1 MKQGYIQTIYVCR
14 LMLEHVVLVRYT
26 VCLFLELC
34 LSSWPPA
41 RKIFERALKMEKC
54 CTTESCKHV
63 PSQRWERDAGA
74 VSSRQV
80 KQTKY
85 LWSLRVPGPGAPAE
99 TCPIFLLPPTNEPY
113 QLLLPAPPP
122 ALLCALW
129 PTTDSL
135 FSPEQTATVCLE
147 RRRKRSR
154 ARVGDVTVSRC
165 AVGAGWE

>member
-1 MKQGYIQTIYVCR
+1 MMKQGCIQTIYVCR
-14 LMLEHVVLVRYT
+14 LMLEHVVLVWYT

-80 KQTKY
+80 MPQNISGV
-85 LWSLRVPGPGAPAE
+85 LECLAPVPLLR
-99 TCPIFLLPPTNEPY
+99 
-113 QLLLPAPPP
+113 P
-122 ALLCALW
+122 ALFSCYHQQMSHINCSSQHHHQLCFVHYGQPLTLCFFLNRL
-129 PTTDSL
+129 PL
-135 FSPEQTATVCLE
+135 FV
-147 RRRKRSR
+147 
-154 ARVGDVTVSRC
+154 
-165 AVGAGWE
+165 